1 MRSPGT
7 RNALR
12 WWCIRATCVF
22 AAVYLLGVLGV
33 ATLIPYVTA
42 LLIVVGDAIRLS
54 RRARVSAAE
63 QGRRAALGGHDD
75 AARTRTAE
83 KQH

>member
-1 MRSPGT
+1 MRSPGART
-7 RNALR
+7 ALR
-12 WWCIRATCVF
+12 QWCIRTSCIF
-22 AAVYLLGVLGV
+22 AAVYLIGVLGV

-42 LLIVVGDAIRLS
+42 LLIVVGDAVRLS

-63 QGRRAALGGHDD
+63 HGRRAALGGHDD
-75 AARTRTAE
+75 ATQTQTAE